1 MADGAVPRAGDDPG
15 VPIDPSWESAV
26 VSAADAR
33 VILVIGETDTG
44 KTSFTTFLAGTLL
57 ARGLSVGVVDADLGQ
72 SDIGPPTT
80 VGLGRLRPPVER
92 LGDAEVVGLYFVGS
106 TSPQGHLLPTV
117 LGTRLMAHKA
127 LRLGFD
133 RVIVDTSGLVQ
144 GELGRLLKQHKI
156 DIVDPDLVLCL
167 QRNGECEH
175 ILRPYA
181 GGARPAILRLASSGG
196 TRRRSQEE
204 RRQHRER
211 NLQAYFAGARPISV
225 DLGRVTLRQPAL
237 FVGQPLP
244 PRQVEDLAALVDDMV
259 LWAERR
265 GNELVLVTPDP
276 LKEPQVRQLQKR
288 HEDLGLVNYSL
299 DDFQGVLAG
308 LDDANRETLGL
319 GVVRAIDFAER
330 SAVIETPVPEAAIA
344 AVRLGRHKLR

>member
-1 MADGAVPRAGDDPG
+1 MTL
-15 VPIDPSWESAV
+15 DPSWEAAV
-26 VSAADAR
+26 ARAAEAR
-33 VILVIGETDTG
+33 VTLVIGETDTG
-44 KTSFTTFLAGTLL
+44 KTSFTTFLADTLL
-57 ARGLSVGVVDADLGQ
+57 GRGFSVGVVDADLGQ

-80 VGLGRLRPPVER
+80 IGLGRMRAPVER
-92 LGDAEVVGLYFVGS
+92 LSAAEVIGLYFVGS

-117 LGTRLMAHKA
+117 LGTRLMAQKA

-156 DIVDPDLVLCL
+156 DLVDPDLVLCL

-175 ILRPYA
+175 ILRPYDR
-181 GGARPAILRLASSGG
+181 GPRPTILRLGSSGV

-204 RRQHRER
+204 RRQHREQS
-211 NLQAYFAGARPISV
+211 LQAYLAAARPVSL
-225 DLGRVTLRQPAL
+225 DLGRVVLRQPAL
-237 FVGQPLP
+237 YVGP
-244 PRQVEDLAALVDDMV
+244 PVPARQVEELAALLDDMV

-288 HEDLGLVNYSL
+288 HEDVGLQNYSL

-308 LDDANRETLGL
+308 LDDSHRETLGL
-319 GVVRAIDFAER
+319 GVVRSIDFTKQTLL
-330 SAVIETPVPEAAIA
+330 VETPVPESEIA

>member
-1 MADGAVPRAGDDPG
+1 MTA
-15 VPIDPSWESAV
+15 DPSWEAAV
-26 VSAADAR
+26 ARAAEAR
-33 VILVIGETDTG
+33 VLFVIGETDTG
-44 KTSFTTFLAGTLL
+44 KTSFTTFLADALL

-92 LGDAEVVGLYFVGS
+92 LADAEVVGLYFVGS

-117 LGTRLMAHKA
+117 LGTRLMAQRA

-156 DIVDPDLVLCL
+156 DLVDPDVVLCL

-175 ILRPYA
+175 ILRPYET
-181 GGARPAILRLASSGG
+181 GGRPAVVRLASSGA

-211 NLQAYFAGARPISV
+211 SLQAYFADARPIAL
-225 DLGRVTLRQPAL
+225 DLTRVVLRQPAL
-237 FVGQPLP
+237 YVGQPLP
-244 PRQVEDLAALVDDMV
+244 ARQVEDLAAVLDDMV

-265 GNELVLVTPDP
+265 GSELVLVTPDP
-276 LKEPQVRQLQKR
+276 LKEPQVRQVQKR
-288 HEDLGLVNYSL
+288 HEDVGLTNYSL

-319 GVVRAIDFAER
+319 GVVRSIDF
-330 SAVIETPVPEAAIA
+330 VKQTLVVETPVREGAIT

>member
-1 MADGAVPRAGDDPG
+1 MTV
-15 VPIDPSWESAV
+15 DPSWEAAV
-26 VSAADAR
+26 IMARDAR

-44 KTSFTTFLAGTLL
+44 KTSFTTHLADTLL
-57 ARGLSVGVVDADLGQ
+57 GHHLSVAVVDADLGQ

-92 LGDAEVVGLYFVGS
+92 LADAEVVGLYFVGS

-117 LGTRLMAHKA
+117 LGTRMMTEKA

-144 GELGRLLKQHKI
+144 GEMGRLLKQHKI
-156 DIVDPDLVLCL
+156 DLVDPDLVLCL

-175 ILRPYA
+175 ILRPYGA
-181 GGARPAILRLASSGG
+181 GSRPEVLRLASSGA

-204 RRQHRER
+204 RRQNRER
-211 NLQAYFAGARPISV
+211 SLQAYFQAARTV
-225 DLGRVTLRQPAL
+225 HLDLSRVVLRQPAL
-237 FVGQPLP
+237 YVGQPLP
-244 PRQVEDLAALVDDMV
+244 PRQVEDLAALLDDMV

-265 GNELVLVTPDP
+265 GSELVLVTPDP
-276 LKEPQVRQLQKR
+276 LKEPQVRLLQKR
-288 HEDLGLVNYSL
+288 HEDLALANYSL

-308 LDDANRETLGL
+308 LDDGRRETLGL
-319 GVVRAIDFAER
+319 GVVRAVDFAKQ
-330 SAVIETPVPEAAIA
+330 VMVVETTVPEADIA
-344 AVRLGRHKLR
+344 AVRVGRHKLR

>member
-1 MADGAVPRAGDDPG
+1 M
-15 VPIDPSWESAV
+15 DPSWE
-26 VSAADAR
+26 AAIARAAEAR
-33 VILVIGETDTG
+33 VILVIGETDAG
-44 KTSFTTFLAGTLL
+44 KTSFTTLLADTLL
-57 ARGLSVGVVDADLGQ
+57 RGGHAVGVVDADLGQ

-80 VGLGRLRPPVER
+80 IGLGRLHPPVER
-92 LGDAEVVGLYFVGS
+92 LADAEVVGLYFVGS

-117 LGTRLMAHKA
+117 LGTRLMVEKA

-144 GELGRLLKQHKI
+144 GEMGRLLKQHKI
-156 DIVDPDLVLCL
+156 DLVDPDLVLCL

-175 ILRPYA
+175 ILRPYQGA
-181 GGARPAILRLASSGG
+181 ARPAVLRLISAGA

-211 NLQAYFAGARPISV
+211 SLQAYFAAARPVSL
-225 DLGRVTLRQPAL
+225 DLGRVILRQPAL
-237 FVGQPLP
+237 YVGQPVP
-244 PRQVEDLAALVDDMV
+244 PRQVEDLAALLDDMV

-276 LKEPQVRQLQKR
+276 LKEPQLRLLQKR
-288 HEDLGLVNYSL
+288 HEDLGVVNYSL

-308 LDDANRETLGL
+308 LDAANRETLGL
-319 GVVRAIDFAER
+319 GIVRSIDFAKQTL
-330 SAVIETPVPEAAIA
+330 VVETAVPEAEIA

>member
-1 MADGAVPRAGDDPG
+1 MTG
-15 VPIDPSWESAV
+15 DPSWDAAV
-26 VSAADAR
+26 LRAREAR

-44 KTSFTTFLAGTLL
+44 KTSFTTQLADTLL
-57 ARGLSVGVVDADLGQ
+57 GQGLSVAVVDADLGQ

-92 LGDAEVVGLYFVGS
+92 LADAEVVGLYFVGS

-117 LGTRLMAHKA
+117 LGTRMMTSKA

-144 GELGRLLKQHKI
+144 GEMGRLLKQHKI
-156 DIVDPDLVLCL
+156 DLVDPDLVLCL

-175 ILRPYA
+175 ILRPY
-181 GGARPAILRLASSGG
+181 GAVGRPEILRLASSGA

-211 NLQAYFAGARPISV
+211 SLQTYFQAARPITL
-225 DLGRVTLRQPAL
+225 DLSQVVLRQPAL
-237 FVGQPLP
+237 YVGQPLP
-244 PRQVEDLAALVDDMV
+244 ARQVEDLAALLDDMV

-265 GNELVLVTPDP
+265 GSELVLVTPDP
-276 LKEPQVRQLQKR
+276 LKEPQVRLLQKR
-288 HEDLGLVNYSL
+288 YEDLGLTNYSL

-308 LDDANRETLGL
+308 LDDRGRETLGL
-319 GVVRAIDFAER
+319 GVVRAVDFAKQTM
-330 SAVIETPVPEAAIA
+330 VVETSVPEADIA